1 GRRSGHGGALRPVAS
16 HLPHPDPDADAD
28 DVVPVVGPVPP
39 PSSGPRAGGSRTPHP
54 RRTMTATS
62 AQPPLDPERIR
73 CIREAAHRI
82 RQYALI
88 QAEVQGQGYIG
99 QALDIA
105 DVLAVLYADQLRLDP
120 LEPESEER
128 DRFQLSIGHYALAL
142 YAALTEA
149 KFFPAEELQTYA
161 GDDSRFPM
169 SSMRTY
175 TPGVEIS
182 GGSLGHGLGIA
193 NGAALGLK
201 RRAPTGSGTTCS
213 PTAGAA
219 RAAPGRPAAAARTP
233 LANLIA
239 IVDFNAQQADG
250 RSTQMLSMEPATD
263 KFEAFGWIARRCDG
277 HDVEALLRAF
287 IELRETADPRP
298 RVLVVDTTLG
308 KGVDFL
314 EAREKLHFMKVD
326 EEEWARA
333 HEKLTESHRAL
344 TEESG
349 R

>member
-1 GRRSGHGGALRPVAS
+1 MTVK
-16 HLPHPDPDADAD
+16 
-28 DVVPVVGPVPP
+28 
-39 PSSGPRAGGSRTPHP
+39 SSQA
-54 RRTMTATS
+54 
-62 AQPPLDPERIR
+62 PLDAERIQR
-73 CIREAAHRI
+73 IREAAYRI

-105 DVLAVLYADQLRLDP
+105 DVLAVLYSDQLQLDP
-120 LEPESEER
+120 LDPESEDR

-149 KFFPAEELQTYA
+149 KFYPVEELQTYA
-161 GDDSRFPM
+161 SDDSRFPM

-193 NGAALGLK
+193 NGVAMGLK
-201 RRAPTGSGTTCS
+201 RKGSDRFVYNLLSDGELGEGSTWE
-213 PTAGAA
+213 AA
-219 RAAPGRPAAAARTP
+219 SVAAHHG
-233 LANLIA
+233 LDNLIA
-239 IVDFNAQQADG
+239 IVDFNDQQADG
-250 RSTQMLSMEPATD
+250 KSTQMLSMEPVTG

-277 HDVEALLRAF
+277 HDIEALLRTL
-287 IELRETADPRP
+287 IELRESKDPRP
-298 RVLVVDTTLG
+298 RVLIVDTTLG

-333 HEKLTESHRAL
+333 HEKLTESHQAL
-344 TEESG
+344 MTENG

>member
-1 GRRSGHGGALRPVAS
+1 
-16 HLPHPDPDADAD
+16 
-28 DVVPVVGPVPP
+28 
-39 PSSGPRAGGSRTPHP
+39 
-54 RRTMTATS
+54 MTATS
-62 AQPPLDPERIR
+62 TQPPLDPERIQR
-73 CIREAAHRI
+73 IREAAHRI

-120 LEPESEER
+120 LEPESEDR

-149 KFFPAEELQTYA
+149 KFFPVEELQTYA

-193 NGAALGLK
+193 NGVAMGLK
-201 RRAPTGSGTTCS
+201 RKGSDRFAYNLLSDGELGEGSTWE
-213 PTAGAA
+213 
-219 RAAPGRPAAAARTP
+219 AAAVAAHHS
-233 LANLIA
+233 LDNLIA
-239 IVDFNAQQADG
+239 IVDFNDQQADG
-250 RSTQMLSMEPATD
+250 KSTQMLSMEPVTD

-287 IELRETADPRP
+287 IELRETDDPRP

-326 EEEWARA
+326 EDEWARA

-344 TEESG
+344 TEENG